1 MRTTILA
8 CILFLVIASFY
19 SCGDTPADIEG
30 TWNLVYFESNGIA
43 ETRENGVH
51 TQTELYNAVGSD
63 FNFEIT
69 FSEDGSQ
76 FGSGTYT
83 INYESIVLIAP
94 SLDTVINELEI
105 FEIEDSPEGTYS
117 YDGNQLTIFGE
128 TIEIEREYTVT
139 TLTSDQL
146 IFKLNHSELD
156 TSGNTIVDIV
166 VDEEL
171 RYER

>member
-8 CILFLVIASFY
+8 CILFIVIASFY

-43 ETRENGVH
+43 ETREDGVH
-51 TQTELYNAVGSD
+51 TQTELYNSVGSD
-63 FNFEIT
+63 FNFETT

-83 INYESIVLIAP
+83 IGFEHIFLSEPSMDTIFYEAES
-94 SLDTVINELEI
+94 
-105 FEIEDSPEGTYS
+105 FEIVDSPEGTYTF
-117 YDGNQLTIFGE
+117 DGTTLTIFGE
-128 TIEIEREYTVT
+128 TIEDEVEYTVT

-146 IFKLNHSELD
+146 IFKLSHSELD
-156 TSGNTIVDIV
+156 TSGITSVNAEVEGEV
-166 VDEEL
+166 